1 MKYLTTALLLLCSS
15 VTAQVTTPTIPTLSG
30 KFDAGGLKLFI
41 ECFGKAKSGQSTV
54 IVQDGLSGFGSRND
68 WKKVIGPISKHHQ
81 ICHFDRAGL
90 GKSDAVT
97 GAYHVKKAAEQLHA
111 LLGSANVK
119 GPYLLVGHSLAS
131 YHVRLFNHL
140 YSSEVSGILLVDP
153 SVDGMMHDRATGW
166 RPKTEKYSEQLT
178 KMMNHS
184 IKEWNNPH
192 QTYEKLDYKLGYQQ
206 LISARDFA
214 DKPYRL
220 LMAKGRDKMSATP
233 PGDWPKPRW
242 DRILQWH
249 YQGIKKMKT
258 LSTQAKVFFSTTKEH
273 GIHDEEPKI
282 VIKHIQGLLRDI
294 ARSN

>member
-1 MKYLTTALLLLCSS
+1 MATT
-15 VTAQVTTPTIPTLSG
+15 PTLSG

-41 ECFGKAKSGQSTV
+41 ECFGKTKAGQSTV
-54 IVQDGLSGFGSRND
+54 IVQDGLGGFGSRND
-68 WKKVIGPISKHHQ
+68 WKKVIEPISKHHQ

-97 GAYHVKKAAEQLHA
+97 GTYHVEKAAEQLHT
-111 LLGSANVK
+111 LLKSAKVK
-119 GPYLLVGHSLAS
+119 GPYLLVGQSLAS

-153 SVDGMMHDRATGW
+153 SVDGIMHDRATGW
-166 RPKTEKYSEQLT
+166 RPKTEKYSDQLT
-178 KMMNHS
+178 KMMNSS
-184 IKEWNNPH
+184 IKEWNNPQ

-206 LISARDFA
+206 VKNARDFA

-220 LMAKGRDKMSATP
+220 LIAKGRDKMSATP

-249 YQGIKKMKT
+249 GEGYKKLRN
-258 LSTQAKVFFSTTKEH
+258 LSTQAKVFFSTTTSH
-273 GIHDEEPKI
+273 GIHDEEPQT
-282 VIKHIQGLLRDI
+282 VIKHIQGLLGDI
-294 ARSN
+294 EQH